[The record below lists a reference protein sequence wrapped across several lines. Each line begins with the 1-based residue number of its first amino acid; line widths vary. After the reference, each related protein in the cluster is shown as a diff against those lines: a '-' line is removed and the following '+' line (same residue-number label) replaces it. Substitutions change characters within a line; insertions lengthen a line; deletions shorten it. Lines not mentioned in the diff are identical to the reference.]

1 MGLIGE
7 VLCHTSFEDTARL
20 REILLQEKSEW
31 DMSVFSRGSSL
42 VMTRLSSYF
51 SKAGAFAEQLALSYY
66 YFLSDLVRDLMQ
78 ILMRLSAGWQKLQ
91 RLFCK
96 IKSVYRNDWR
106 VRRGKRGQ
114 GSFI

>member
-51 SKAGAFAEQLALSYY
+51 SKAGAFAEQLGLSYY
-66 YFLSDLVRDLMQ
+66 YFLSDLVRDFDANSDE
-78 ILMRLSAGWQKLQ
+78 I
-91 RLFCK
+91 
-96 IKSVYRNDWR
+96 
-106 VRRGKRGQ
+106 VRRLAEVAKIIFAK
-114 GSFI
+114 SNLFIETIESPAR